1 MCEEEDVS
9 MPSRVTCASKWRKPG
24 KWARMAE
31 KKEALQLPR
40 WRSCSPQERRGLMV
54 PLPVQCTDRWLG

>member
-31 KKEALQLPR
+31 KKEAL
-40 WRSCSPQERRGLMV
+40 
-54 PLPVQCTDRWLG
+54 